1 MRIVIGLDVGGSTT
15 KVVGF
20 RDGEMLQSTL
30 VQANDPLASA
40 YGGVGKFLD
49 LNSIRLGDVNRIVAT
64 GVGSS
69 YLGPQLL
76 ERETRLAPE
85 FDSVGLGGLYLAK
98 REQAIVVS
106 MGTGTSF
113 VYAAGQNVQHIIGS
127 GVGGGTL
134 LGLGQAILHSQSFET
149 IAELAETGDLGMTDL
164 TIGDIS
170 RIEIPGLSADTTAS
184 NFGNLDDQA
193 GQADLAAGIVNL
205 VYQSVG
211 TAAILTARLMNQESI
226 VFTGNL
232 TRLPKGREVLQLF
245 GQLYQKEIIIPQEAE
260 FATAVG
266 AALYGRYHE
275 LS

>member
-149 IAELAETGDLGMTDL
+149 IAELETGDLGRRT
-164 TIGDIS
+164 
-170 RIEIPGLSADTTAS
+170 
-184 NFGNLDDQA
+184 
-193 GQADLAAGIVNL
+193 
-205 VYQSVG
+205 
-211 TAAILTARLMNQESI
+211 
-226 VFTGNL
+226 
-232 TRLPKGREVLQLF
+232 
-245 GQLYQKEIIIPQEAE
+245 
-260 FATAVG
+260 
-266 AALYGRYHE
+266 
-275 LS
+275 